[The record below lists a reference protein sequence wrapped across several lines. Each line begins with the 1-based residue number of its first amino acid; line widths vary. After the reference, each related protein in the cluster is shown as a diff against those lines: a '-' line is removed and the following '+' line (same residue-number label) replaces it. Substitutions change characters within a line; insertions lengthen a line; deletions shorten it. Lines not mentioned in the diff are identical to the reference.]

1 MSTPSLCRLSIL
13 NNEVFCC
20 IASPGQISDNRFVF
34 APDYQIMVPNTLLVE
49 NGDLQLRRMCDK
61 IKDFN
66 NRTYVKFRKT
76 ELNTKS
82 NLVIPYFKSTEFLC
96 MKCNKIHNGK
106 TEKCCSM
113 QYSPLKITKAE
124 LYKIVIPE
132 LQDINPLIER
142 AKSDF
147 IDLHFPDIFST
158 MMLK

>member
-1 MSTPSLCRLSIL
+1 
-13 NNEVFCC
+13 
-20 IASPGQISDNRFVF
+20 
-34 APDYQIMVPNTLLVE
+34 
-49 NGDLQLRRMCDK
+49 
-61 IKDFN
+61 
-66 NRTYVKFRKT
+66 
-76 ELNTKS
+76 
-82 NLVIPYFKSTEFLC
+82 

-132 LQDINPLIER
+132 LQDIDPLIER